1 MEEYMTNEEL
11 MTELINIA
19 KSYGSV
25 NKMCTK
31 SLELKRNNGDNNA
44 IHILDAAISL
54 QIYLKAVRENNSELQ
69 DVFLNNLKKCI
80 NKVN

>member
-1 MEEYMTNEEL
+1 MEEYMTNKEL
-11 MTELINIA
+11 MTELVNIA

-31 SLELKRNNGDNNA
+31 SLELKKTNGDNNA

-69 DVFLNNLKKCI
+69 DVFLNNLKNCI

>member
-1 MEEYMTNEEL
+1 MTNKEL
-11 MTELINIA
+11 MTELVNIA

-31 SLELKRNNGDNNA
+31 SLELKKTNGDNNA